1 MTDEREFSH
10 VARLHDF
17 TVNLFHRNARV
28 RSMSES
34 RPLPVPAADGASAK
48 PDFDALYQAHFDF
61 IHRCLRRLGVPAAY
75 AEDAVQDTFVV
86 LHRRWND
93 LRPDASPRGFLFAIA
108 LRVARASRRERWR
121 TRTESLGSEASA
133 AVNQHDPFEQV
144 SSTEAVV
151 TLERFLATLDEDQ
164 RVAFMLTELEELTAP
179 EISEALGIS
188 VNTVYSR
195 VRLSRERFVR
205 FLRAEG
211 RRR

>member
-1 MTDEREFSH
+1 MTDERESNH
-10 VARLHDF
+10 VAWLHGSAF
-17 TVNLFHRNARV
+17 TLFGWNVRV

-34 RPLPVPAADGASAK
+34 RALPVAAGEGTSVK

-61 IHRCLRRLGVPAAY
+61 ILRCLRRLGVPSAH
-75 AEDAVQDTFVV
+75 AEDAVQDTFIV
-86 LHRRWND
+86 LHRRWDD

-121 TRTESLGSEASA
+121 TRTESLGPEAHA
-133 AVNQHDPFEQV
+133 AANQHDPFEQV
-144 SSTEAVV
+144 SSSEAVV
-151 TLERFLATLDEDQ
+151 TLERFLETLDEDQ

-179 EISEALGIS
+179 EIAEALGIS

-195 VRLSRERFVR
+195 VRLARERFVR